1 MHMSHELTEKMIV
14 DPRISFV
21 NFTGSVS
28 GGRAIQR
35 AASGRFISTG
45 LELGGKDPAYVRL
58 DANLANAAE
67 NLVDG
72 AFFNTGQCCCGIKRI
87 YVHESV
93 YEEFLEKFRCVSKV
107 NSEAK

>member
-1 MHMSHELTEKMIV
+1 MSHELTEMMIV

-28 GGRAIQR
+28 GGKAIQK
-35 AASGRFISTG
+35 AIDGRFISTG
-45 LELGGKDPAYVRL
+45 LELGGKDPAYVRP
-58 DANLANAAE
+58 DANLSSAAE

-107 NSEAK
+107 NSRVE